1 MAEETEI
8 IYQSEADLP
17 VASSTSSIGHLRAVD
32 TNGASAL
39 ASPDQ
44 LREMVP
50 YVGENI
56 ARNTNYVTG
65 QWYWFAGQYAMP
77 LTEPIIEGKTYT
89 LSADIMSI
97 IGDGFM
103 WGLTT
108 KWAEEGNF
116 DLIMVTS
123 AETAV
128 IGERKT
134 HTFTASKS
142 YPIGAMLAF
151 RGTNDSGGSAKN
163 IKLELGSKSTPWV
176 PASADM
182 AQAMDYSLLTE
193 QVVPGEF
200 FPYKDGTKR
209 QVYVRTFIGTTPSP
223 DNVYGVILRT
233 MLHVIVVRCT
243 GNINGMMAG
252 STMFRPSEKDKQCSA
267 IAISNTGDYG
277 IGEVLITG
285 TERGGNP
292 YPDGLPY
299 SISIFYIK
307 S

>member
-8 IYQSEADLP
+8 IYQREADLP
-17 VASSTSSIGHLRAVD
+17 VASSPSSIGHLRAVD

-39 ASPDQ
+39 ASPEQ

-65 QWYWFAGQYAMP
+65 QWYWFSGQYAMP

-108 KWAEEGNF
+108 KWAEESNF

-151 RGTNDSGGSAKN
+151 RGTNASGGSAKN

-182 AQAMDYSLLTE
+182 AQAIDYSLLTE
-193 QVVPGEF
+193 QVVPGF
-200 FPYKDGTKR
+200 FSQDRNGEKK
-209 QVYVRTFIGTTPSP
+209 QVYTKTYIGTTPATIP
-223 DNVYGVILRT
+223 DYTAFVIERISSSMLIVNASGIYYVAGNWKLNYIAMVADQYGQLVLLTDNPEKLNIKYIIT
-233 MLHVIVVRCT
+233 VKYVR
-243 GNINGMMAG
+243 
-252 STMFRPSEKDKQCSA
+252 
-267 IAISNTGDYG
+267 
-277 IGEVLITG
+277 
-285 TERGGNP
+285 
-292 YPDGLPY
+292 
-299 SISIFYIK
+299 
-307 S
+307 